1 MQPRVT
7 NALKILWF
15 LACLAVLAWGIIG
28 CDEKATSTL
37 RGECALLA
45 GYVLALLNLPLSIVW
60 WLLLSAAGYA
70 FYLAGIE
77 ITDSPAFGAVV
88 WLGFVV
94 VGYLQWFKLVPW
106 LIAKWRSRHSAR
118 LQV

>member
-1 MQPRVT
+1 M
-7 NALKILWF
+7 
-15 LACLAVLAWGIIG
+15 
-28 CDEKATSTL
+28 
-37 RGECALLA
+37 A

-60 WLLLSAAGYA
+60 WLLLSAASYA

-77 ITDSPAFGAVV
+77 IGESPAFGAVV

-106 LIAKWRSRHSAR
+106 LIAKWRSRRAAR
-118 LQV
+118 LQT